1 LPIQTKQNS
10 TGLNGALAFFALV
23 ARQKN
28 DAIAKALTRAQI
40 SRDATILARPQTRDV
55 AANNPRAAFGPV
67 ARIHDETSRGMGRAC
82 KPRMKASKRWGK
94 PESFAGVG
102 GLRRR
107 NRVDPLLAHPVKFN
121 QRIFVILCQI
131 QSATSNFAKHA
142 QGDAV

>member
-55 AANNPRAAFGPV
+55 AANNPRAAFGPA
-67 ARIHDETSRGMGRAC
+67 ARIHDKTLRGYPARPQA
-82 KPRMKASKRWGK
+82 RMKHRSIAN
-94 PESFAGVG
+94 PEEFSRYSFTN
-102 GLRRR
+102 LFRE
-107 NRVDPLLAHPVKFN
+107 N
-121 QRIFVILCQI
+121 
-131 QSATSNFAKHA
+131 
-142 QGDAV
+142 